1 MHLEQK
7 LIDQVNNWLGQD
19 PDLVTKKELTKLLE
33 AANNN
38 EHSAIVELIDAFR
51 APLEFGTAGLR
62 GALGPGPNR
71 MNRVTVLQAIGG
83 LVEYLKHEGFVGKIV
98 VIGYDARYNSDV
110 FAQDSAEVLA
120 GNGFIP
126 VLFDHVVPTPV
137 LAFAIRNLDACAGI
151 MVTASHNP
159 PQDNGY
165 KVYLGDGR
173 QIVPPADVEI
183 STQIRK
189 IKDVRQ
195 LLKSKQI
202 QIAPNSCEI
211 DYVNSVKQLI
221 SQGPVTQAQ
230 KTNVKTVY
238 TAMHGVGW
246 ETLAKV
252 FTACGFSEPIAVSEQ
267 RDPDPAFPTVNFPN
281 PEEKGA
287 LDLGI
292 EKAIAEN
299 ADLLL
304 ANDPDADRLAV
315 ALPTPDGKWKML
327 RGDQVG
333 VLLGWWISERAK
345 LTGKKLNGTLASSIV
360 SSMMLES
367 VAEANG
373 FNYEKTLTGFK
384 WVSRVPNLIY
394 GYEEALGYCVDPVSV
409 GDKDGISA
417 AAMFVELVCALKT
430 QNKTVWEKLDELAVE
445 FGLFVS
451 DQVSVRVTDITKVP
465 VIMQSLRGNTPKEF
479 GSLTV
484 ESVVDLMKPQ
494 SGLPPTDGVIFYLS
508 GTNEV
513 SRGRVIV
520 RPSGTEPKIKC
531 YLEVVV
537 QPKNLTQARELAQTE
552 LQQIARDAE
561 PLLTGGN

>member
-1 MHLEQK
+1 MQLEQQ
-7 LIDQVNNWLGQD
+7 LIDQVNDWLSQD
-19 PDLVTKKELTKLLE
+19 PDLVTKKELIQLLE

-38 EHSAIVELIDAFR
+38 EHSAIVELTDAFR

-83 LVEYLKHEGFVGKIV
+83 LVEYLKQKGFVGKKV

-110 FAQDSAEVLA
+110 FARDSAQVLA

-137 LAFAIRNLDACAGI
+137 LAFAIRNLNACAGI

-173 QIVPPADVEI
+173 QIVPPADLEI
-183 STQIRK
+183 STEIRK

-195 LLKSKQI
+195 LRQSTEI

-211 DYVNSVKQLI
+211 DYVDSVKQLI
-221 SQGPVTQAQ
+221 AQGPVNQTQ

-252 FTACGFSEPIAVSEQ
+252 FAACGFTEPIAVKEQ

-287 LDLGI
+287 LDLGF
-292 EKAIAEN
+292 ENAIKEN

-315 ALPTPDGKWKML
+315 ALPTTTGNWKML

-345 LTGKKLNGTLASSIV
+345 LAGKKLNGTLASSIV

-367 VAEANG
+367 VAQANG
-373 FNYEKTLTGFK
+373 FKYEKTLTGFK
-384 WVSRVPNLIY
+384 WVSRVPDLVY
-394 GYEEALGYCVDPVSV
+394 GYEEALGYCVDPISV

-417 AAMFVELVCALKT
+417 AAMFVELVCALKA
-430 QNKTVWEKLDELAVE
+430 QNKTVWETLDELAAE

-465 VIMQSLRGNTPKEF
+465 EIMQSLRSNSPKQF

-484 ESVVDLMKPQ
+484 ESVLDLMKAE

-508 GTNEV
+508 GTNDV

-537 QPKNLTQARELAQTE
+537 QSKNLTQAQELAQTE
-552 LQQIARDAE
+552 LQKIARDAE
-561 PLLTGGN
+561 PLLIGGN

>member
-1 MHLEQK
+1 MQLEQQ
-7 LIDQVNNWLGQD
+7 LIDQVNDWLSQD
-19 PDLVTKKELTKLLE
+19 PDLVTKKELVQLLE
-33 AANNN
+33 AAKNN
-38 EHSAIVELIDAFR
+38 EPNAIVELTDAFR

-83 LVEYLKHEGFVGKIV
+83 LVEYLKREGFAGKKV
-98 VIGYDARYNSDV
+98 VIGYDARYNSDI
-110 FAQDSAEVLA
+110 FALDSAQVLA
-120 GNGFIP
+120 GNEFIP

-137 LAFAIRNLDACAGI
+137 LAYAIRNLNACAGI

-183 STQIRK
+183 SAEIRK
-189 IKDVRQ
+189 IKDVRK
-195 LLKSKQI
+195 LLQNPQI

-211 DYVNSVKQLI
+211 EYVDSVKQLI

-230 KTNVKTVY
+230 KSNVKTVY

-252 FTACGFSEPIAVSEQ
+252 FAACGFSDPIAVSEQ

-292 EKAIAEN
+292 ERAIKEN

-315 ALPTPDGKWKML
+315 ALPTTTGNWKML

-333 VLLGWWISERAK
+333 VLLGWWVSERAK
-345 LTGKKLNGTLASSIV
+345 LAGKKLNGTLASSIV

-367 VAEANG
+367 VAHANG
-373 FNYEKTLTGFK
+373 FKYEKTLTGFK
-384 WVSRVPNLIY
+384 WVSRVPDLIY
-394 GYEEALGYCVDPVSV
+394 GYEEALGYCVDPTSV

-430 QNKTVWEKLDELAVE
+430 QNKTVWEKLDELALE

-451 DQVSVRVTDITKVP
+451 DQVSVRVTDLTKVP
-465 VIMQSLRGNTPKEF
+465 EVMNSLRRNPPKQF
-479 GSLTV
+479 GSLSV
-484 ESVVDLMKPQ
+484 ESVLDLMKPE
-494 SGLPPTDGVIFYLS
+494 SGLPPTDGVVFYLS
-508 GTNEV
+508 GTNDV

-537 QPKNLTQARELAQTE
+537 QPKNLAHARDLAQAE
-552 LQQIARDAE
+552 LERIARDAE